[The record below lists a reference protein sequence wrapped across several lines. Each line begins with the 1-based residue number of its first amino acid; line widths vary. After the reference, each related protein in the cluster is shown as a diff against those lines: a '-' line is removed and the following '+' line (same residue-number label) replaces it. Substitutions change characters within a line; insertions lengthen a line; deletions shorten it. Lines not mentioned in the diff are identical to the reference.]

1 MHIHYSHRR
10 IHLPIPPCMFLINTE
25 ERPRDRRTLDEDE
38 VRLDELLD
46 DLALEEAAPEAD
58 VEADGIAAA
67 VVNGASAGA
76 EQSVFAFD
84 PAGMKFV

>member
-1 MHIHYSHRR
+1 MI
-10 IHLPIPPCMFLINTE
+10 TE
-25 ERPRDRRTLDEDE
+25 ETPRDRRTLDEDE

-58 VEADGIAAA
+58 VEEEGSAIAAA
-67 VVNGASAGA
+67 IVNGAAASAGG

>member
-1 MHIHYSHRR
+1 V
-10 IHLPIPPCMFLINTE
+10 LCFLFAE
-25 ERPRDRRTLDEDE
+25 ETPRDRRTLDEDE

-58 VEADGIAAA
+58 IEEEGSAIAAA
-67 VVNGASAGA
+67 IVNGAAGASAGG

>member
-1 MHIHYSHRR
+1 MIA
-10 IHLPIPPCMFLINTE
+10 E
-25 ERPRDRRTLDEDE
+25 ETPRDRRTLDEDE

-58 VEADGIAAA
+58 VEEEGSAIAAA
-67 VVNGASAGA
+67 IVNGAAASAGA